1 MTRKTMYLDSMGF
14 GLVAVK
20 PIDYD
25 PRDNML
31 TCRVTSRTSAGHYG
45 QGYRTGQTVHLPP
58 PPPRLQNRP
67 STRIYRSR
75 VRLVH
80 PARTKGKCRR
90 RLA

>member
-58 PPPRLQNRP
+58 RH
-67 STRIYRSR
+67 
-75 VRLVH
+75 LVYKT
-80 PARTKGKCRR
+80 ARR
-90 RLA
+90 RVSTVPESDWFTPLERKENAGDA